1 MWKRCGSKFWQLRRC
16 NLLISLRI
24 YRQLKLLNCLWAALR
39 NKTYLKSIGY
49 KRSAAVWKQMWKQCL
64 ITSTKLRTVNQRFCG
79 QNLGKGGCL
88 FFISHDTFCK
98 TATGLGDAANLQ
110 AGWEYWKILI
120 FQINFPGNT
129 LCANQFLLF
138 RISNLRSNLLTDHR

>member
-1 MWKRCGSKFWQLRRC
+1 
-16 NLLISLRI
+16 
-24 YRQLKLLNCLWAALR
+24 
-39 NKTYLKSIGY
+39 
-49 KRSAAVWKQMWKQCL
+49 MWKQCL

-98 TATGLGDAANLQ
+98 TATGLGDAANSQ
-110 AGWEYWKILI
+110 AGWEYSKILI